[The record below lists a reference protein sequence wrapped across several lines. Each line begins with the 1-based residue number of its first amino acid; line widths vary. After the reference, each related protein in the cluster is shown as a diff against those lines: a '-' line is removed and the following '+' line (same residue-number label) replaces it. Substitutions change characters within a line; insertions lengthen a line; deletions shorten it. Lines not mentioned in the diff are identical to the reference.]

1 MCIHICHE
9 FMLFEQWIMVTNSL
23 GLNCVPESVFLQ
35 SKNIVFE
42 RSLKSIE
49 FGFAN
54 IGSKKY
60 QLRKQNVA
68 FHSVRD
74 IL

>member
-1 MCIHICHE
+1 
-9 FMLFEQWIMVTNSL
+9 MLFEQWIMVTNSL

-60 QLRKQNVA
+60 PLRKQNVA
-68 FHSVRD
+68 FHSDRD